1 MFCWGEETLSDK
13 ILLQNMMF
21 YGFHGVYEYE
31 RTIGQRF
38 YVDVEYEVDTRPAG
52 GSDNLEDTID
62 YTAIYALIKEIAE
75 KKQFQLLEAFAEHI
89 AAKIL
94 AWKAITAVTVRVR
107 KPAVPLP
114 GQVDFI
120 QLEILRRQYK

>member
-1 MFCWGEETLSDK
+1 MFCWEEETLSDK
-13 ILLQNMMF
+13 ILLENMMF

-38 YVDVEYEVDTRPAG
+38 FVDVEYEVDTRPAG
-52 GSDNLEDTID
+52 VTDNLEDTID
-62 YTAIYALIKEIAE
+62 YTAIYALIKETVE
-75 KKQFQLLEAFAEHI
+75 KKQFQLLEALAEHI
-89 AAKIL
+89 AGEIL
-94 AWKAITAVTVRVR
+94 KQKAIASVTVRVR

-120 QLEILRRQYK
+120 QIEILRRQNK

>member
-1 MFCWGEETLSDK
+1 
-13 ILLQNMMF
+13 MMF

-38 YVDVEYEVDTRPAG
+38 FIDVEYEVDTRLAG
-52 GSDNLEDTID
+52 VTDSLENTID
-62 YTAIYALIKEIAE
+62 YTAIYSLIKEIAE
-75 KKQFQLLEAFAEHI
+75 KKQFQLLEALAEHI
-89 AAKIL
+89 ADAIL
-94 AWKAITAVTVRVR
+94 TQKTINAVTVRVR

-120 QLEILRRQYK
+120 QIEILRRRN